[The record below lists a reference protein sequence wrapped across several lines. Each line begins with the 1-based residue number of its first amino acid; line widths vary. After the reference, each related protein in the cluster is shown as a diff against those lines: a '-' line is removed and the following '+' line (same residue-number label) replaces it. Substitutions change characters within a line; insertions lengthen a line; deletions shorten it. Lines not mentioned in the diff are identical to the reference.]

1 MPTFPGGMPERL
13 TAYLTFE
20 GSEMVVGGA
29 DVTFEDITPTEQ
41 LPTVRTHWLVDTVK
55 SE

>member
-1 MPTFPGGMPERL
+1 MPTFTGRMPERL

-29 DVTFEDITPTEQ
+29 YVTLEDITPTEQ
-41 LPTVRTHWLVDTVK
+41 LTAVRTHWLVDTVT